1 MATTVNSDLIIYN
14 DLAQTAYLERLQDV
28 LDVFNASSG
37 GAIVL
42 RNENIEGDLRK
53 RAFYKI
59 GGSLEHRN
67 VNSTSGV
74 SGKKIG
80 AGEQVGVKTP
90 WKYGPYETTEEA
102 FKRRARSPEEF
113 SMLVGQD
120 MADAVLDYYIQFAF
134 AALTGAIGSNANMVA
149 SGSFAVDHK
158 KVLTKGMRK
167 FGDRFNR
174 IALFAMDSGTYFD
187 LIDDAI
193 DQKIYEEAGVV
204 IYGGSPG
211 TMGRPVLVSDT
222 IPQSKIFGLQ
232 QGAVTVTESQL
243 PGIRSYPIN
252 TQENLAIGYRAEG
265 AFNLDVLGYSWD
277 ELAGVN
283 PNLAS
288 VGTDSN
294 WDKYATSDKATAGVI
309 IDLASGSGSGGGSGS
324 GSGGGSGS
332 ASGSG
337 T

>member
-1 MATTVNSDLIIYN
+1 MATTLNSDMIIYN

-28 LDVFNASSG
+28 LEVFNVSSG
-37 GAIVL
+37 GALIL
-42 RNENIEGDLRK
+42 RNELIEGDLRK

-59 GGSLEHRN
+59 GGTLGHRN
-67 VNSTSGV
+67 VNSDATVTGI
-74 SGKKIG
+74 KIG
-80 AGEQVGVKTP
+80 ADEAVGVKTP

-120 MADAVLDYYIQFAF
+120 MADAALDYYIQTAF
-134 AALTGAIGSNANMVA
+134 AALGAAIGANANMVA

-174 IALFAMDSGTYFD
+174 IALFAMDSATYFD
-187 LIDDAI
+187 LVDDAI

-211 TMGRPVLVSDT
+211 TMGKPVLVSDKVT
-222 IPQSKIFGLQ
+222 EERIFGLQ
-232 QGAVTVTESQL
+232 VGAVSVTESQA
-243 PGIRSYPIN
+243 PGVRSYPVN

-265 AFNLDVLGYSWD
+265 AFNVDIMGYSWKD
-277 ELAGVN
+277 TAGVN
-283 PNLAS
+283 PNLAAL
-288 VGTDSN
+288 GAGAN
-294 WDKYATSDKATAGVI
+294 WRKHATSDKATAGVL
-309 IDLASGSGSGGGSGS
+309 IDLSTPPGP
-324 GSGGGSGS
+324 
-332 ASGSG
+332 
-337 T
+337 

>member
-53 RAFYKI
+53 RAFYTI

-80 AGEQVGVKTP
+80 AAEMVGVKTP

-134 AALTGAIGSNANMVA
+134 AALAGAIGANANMVVSA
-149 SGSFAVDHK
+149 SFATDHK

-174 IALFAMDSGTYFD
+174 IAVFGMDSGTYFD
-187 LIDDAI
+187 LVDDAI
-193 DQKIYEEAGVV
+193 GEKIYEEAGSVV
-204 IYGGSPG
+204 YGGTPG
-211 TMGRPVLVSDT
+211 TMGKPVLVSDK
-222 IPQSKIFGLQ
+222 IPAEKIFGLQ
-232 QGAVTVTESQL
+232 AGAVTITESQV

-252 TQENLAIGYRAEG
+252 DQENLAIGYRAEG
-265 AFNLDVLGYSWD
+265 TFNVDLLGYSWD
-277 ELAGVN
+277 EQAGVN
-283 PNLAS
+283 PNLAA
-288 VGTDSN
+288 VGTGAN
-294 WDKYATSDKATAGVI
+294 WDKYASSDKVTAGVI
-309 IDLASGSGSGGGSGS
+309 IDLSTGSGS
-324 GSGGGSGS
+324 
-332 ASGSG
+332 
-337 T
+337 